1 VERNWGLSV
10 ASGGASLEIKAMAH
24 ALKIHTVVSGKTLT
38 LSDLGA
44 FEGKRVQVTVQ
55 EELEQDVEQVAPLL
69 PRRELGLLRG
79 KVWLADDFDAPLP
92 DGIQSY
98 FDGNAD

>member
-1 VERNWGLSV
+1 
-10 ASGGASLEIKAMAH
+10 MAR

-44 FEGKRVQVTVQ
+44 FEGKRVHVTVQ
-55 EELEQDVEQVAPLL
+55 EELEQDVEQEVPLL

-79 KVWLADDFDAPLP
+79 SVWLADDFDAPLP
-92 DGIQSY
+92 DDIQTY